1 MTPQTAWS
9 AGRMDPRLLP
19 GKGRRSPRVVFGR
32 MHEDASVELRLFD
45 GRKRIFAI
53 ASAGDTA
60 MALAGAGHEVVA
72 CDINPAQLSYAA
84 RRLDGGARE
93 TGQAERTMSLFRA
106 LGPLAGWN
114 RSKLE
119 EFLALDDP
127 SRQAL
132 YWRDHFDTRRFRMGF
147 DLLFSRPVLRAAYSA
162 DFLRFLPRHFGAVLR
177 ERLRRGF
184 ARHPN
189 AGNPHAR
196 AMLVGRVEETDGIPP
211 RRKVSLVLQDA
222 AGYLEQCEPA
232 SFDGFTLSN
241 ILDGATRSYAKR
253 LAGAVQKAGRRDAF
267 VILRTF
273 GAEALGTEQNLA
285 EDDRAMLW
293 GTVGVARAADWRPV

>member
-1 MTPQTAWS
+1 
-9 AGRMDPRLLP
+9 MDPRLLP
-19 GKGRRSPRVVFGR
+19 GNFRRPPRVVFGR
-32 MHEDASVELRLFD
+32 MHEDASVELRLFH
-45 GRKRIFAI
+45 GRERIFAI

-60 MALAGAGHEVVA
+60 MALAAAGHDVVA

-106 LGPLAGWN
+106 LGPVAGWS

-132 YWRDHFDTRRFRMGF
+132 YWQKHLDTRRFRAGF

-162 DFLRFLPRHFGAVLR
+162 DFLRFLPRRFGAVLR

-189 AGNPHAR
+189 GGNPYAR
-196 AMLVGRVEETDGIPP
+196 AMLVGGVEEPDCVSP
-211 RRKVSLVLQDA
+211 RRHVSLVLQDA
-222 AGYLEQCEPA
+222 ASYLEQCEPA

-241 ILDGATRSYAKR
+241 ILDGAARSYAER
-253 LAGAVQKAGRRDAF
+253 IARAVRKAGRSDAF

-273 GAEALGTEQNLA
+273 GTEALGAERNFA

-293 GTVGVARAADWRPV
+293 GTVGLARTADWRPV